1 MRGEE
6 RTTKTQRTQ
15 RTQRFS
21 LLCAFVVFFC
31 NFLLPY
37 LFLVLETLMTRDG
50 EKFAMVFNEI
60 YPALCRFLECLLGEH
75 GTAQDIAQESFLR
88 LYRNGLESIPPEEVR
103 FWLFGVA
110 RNLAMNEL
118 SRRN

>member
-1 MRGEE
+1 
-6 RTTKTQRTQ
+6 
-15 RTQRFS
+15 
-21 LLCAFVVFFC
+21 
-31 NFLLPY
+31 
-37 LFLVLETLMTRDG
+37 MTRDS

-88 LYRNGLESIPPEEVR
+88 LYRNGLESIPPDEVR

-118 SRRN
+118 SRRNTRIKFLDKVAQLFHSKAPSPEEEYEQT